1 MIGPAPIL
9 GSVLGTNAPKTNN
22 CDMRTSGWELEIG
35 WRDQINDFKYGVRFN
50 LSDNRSKILTYPY
63 DGEFSNQSIGGY
75 YNGKYLN
82 EIWGYESV
90 GLASSKVEMD
100 NWLTTNKPNWGSNWG
115 AGDVMYKDLNGDGI
129 VSSGANTLDDHGDL
143 KRIGNA
149 TPRYRIGLNLDA
161 AYKGFDFS
169 IFFQGVL
176 KRDWFFG
183 AGDAYF
189 WGAQGNMRQ
198 SACFEDHLD
207 YWTENNTGAYY
218 PKPYL
223 AVFRKSADT
232 DALFAKC
239 RLSPLQEYPV
249 GVYFAEISVVT
260 GPESVIAAFICHAII
275 YSLSLVCPIYLIP
288 KLSEDMVTKDGAVV
302 KLIRCNVLFL
312 WV

>member
-1 MIGPAPIL
+1 
-9 GSVLGTNAPKTNN
+9 
-22 CDMRTSGWELEIG
+22 
-35 WRDQINDFKYGVRFN
+35 
-50 LSDNRSKILTYPY
+50 
-63 DGEFSNQSIGGY
+63 
-75 YNGKYLN
+75 
-82 EIWGYESV
+82 
-90 GLASSKVEMD
+90 
-100 NWLTTNKPNWGSNWG
+100 
-115 AGDVMYKDLNGDGI
+115 MYKDLNGDGI

-189 WGAQGNMRQ
+189 WGAQGNMWQ

-218 PKPYL
+218 PKPYFGGIQKISRHRR
-223 AVFRKSADT
+223 VICKV
-232 DALFAKC
+232 
-239 RLSPLQEYPV
+239 PP
-249 GVYFAEISVVT
+249 ISVARISSW
-260 GPESVIAAFICHAII
+260 GILCRNLCCHRPESVIAAFICHAII

>member
-1 MIGPAPIL
+1 M
-9 GSVLGTNAPKTNN
+9 
-22 CDMRTSGWELEIG
+22 
-35 WRDQINDFKYGVRFN
+35 
-50 LSDNRSKILTYPY
+50 
-63 DGEFSNQSIGGY
+63 
-75 YNGKYLN
+75 
-82 EIWGYESV
+82 
-90 GLASSKVEMD
+90 
-100 NWLTTNKPNWGSNWG
+100 
-115 AGDVMYKDLNGDGI
+115 
-129 VSSGANTLDDHGDL
+129 

-189 WGAQGNMRQ
+189 WGAQGNMWQ

-218 PKPYL
+218 PKPYFGGIQKNQQTQTRYL
-223 AVFRKSADT
+223 QSAAYLRCKNIQLGYTLPKS
-232 DALFAKC
+232 L
-239 RLSPLQEYPV
+239 LSP
-249 GVYFAEISVVT
+249 A
-260 GPESVIAAFICHAII
+260 ESVIAAFICHAII